1 MQQSVEQGGKVQ
13 LLFQKTKLVCFGR
26 YALEVPEE
34 AELIVSDSDIEVL
47 EGGPEVIPQRVSED
61 IATIKSKRATA
72 EIVVNAAGPI
82 TDSWQLR
89 FYEDDIAKSFGL
101 IFFTTYVSKNKRVFI
116 IGDAASPTMAE
127 ASVVA
132 RQARHALNV
141 RPREIE
147 EIPKEPGFCFNQGFM
162 ADNLYE
168 EQEMTHIGL
177 HFPSLPDVTF
187 SVSSNKD
194 AYADYDKEEYESRW
208 RSELSLLNRISQAK
222 KDQPGS
228 YPSRQVLREG
238 KRTLHHW
245 KGEESLFKRPDGAHE
260 LEWALV
266 GTPRDI
272 ANPSEFHAVL
282 FTKVEA
288 DTVGAA
294 KSSSLS
300 DDEAVALFDKLLGS
314 LKFRV
319 RVPGAPEGSYYYDSE
334 KVQPPAGKK

>member
-319 RVPGAPEGSYYYDSE
+319 RVPGAPADSYYYDSE